1 MTKKR
6 VHEIYMF
13 LAAASMKR
21 LTDEEKIAFI
31 RLLRQMKP
39 VSNQLAEAAND
50 AYMKAMADGES
61 NAMEIANRAAEDI
74 ATEEVDIDTHIL
86 TPAAYERLALGND
99 WNFGQMEEVGE
110 LLIKE

>member
-13 LAAASMKR
+13 LATASMKR

-50 AYMKAMADGES
+50 AYMKAMSDGES

-74 ATEEVDIDTHIL
+74 ATENVVIDTHIL
-86 TPAAYERLALGND
+86 TPAAFERLAFGND
-99 WNFGQMEEVGE
+99 WNFGQMEEVRE